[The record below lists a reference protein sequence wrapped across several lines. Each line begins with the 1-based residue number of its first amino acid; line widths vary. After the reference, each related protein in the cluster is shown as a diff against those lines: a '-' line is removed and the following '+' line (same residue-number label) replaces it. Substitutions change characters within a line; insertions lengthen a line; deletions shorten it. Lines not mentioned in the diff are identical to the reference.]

1 MQKKDK
7 KNITKRWKHKLGV
20 LVVTAAILTLAAAEQ
35 TWGLSSLWKGIWE
48 KDVIIAID
56 AGHGGA
62 DPGAISQN
70 EAVLEKDVN
79 LAIAVKLQ
87 GYLQEAGYT
96 VVMTR
101 TEDEDLAGDTDGRRK
116 TADMKER
123 IRVIEEAKSDLMIS
137 IHQNSF
143 PEEKYHGPQVFFQ
156 SHSEEAAGL
165 AMLVQGELNVFSA
178 PGNSRQA
185 KSGGD
190 YYILKN
196 APMTAIL
203 VECGFVSNP
212 EEAALLKSDSYQRK
226 IAWGI
231 YSGME
236 KYLQSAGL

>member
-1 MQKKDK
+1 MCVWF
-7 KNITKRWKHKLGV
+7 KRKRLV
-20 LVVTAAILTLAAAEQ
+20 LMVTILILSFAAAESV
-35 TWGLSSLWKGIWE
+35 WGISQIWKGIWE
-48 KDVIIAID
+48 SDSVIVID
-56 AGHGGA
+56 AGHGGT

-70 EAVLEKDVN
+70 GIVLEKEIN
-79 LAIAVKLQ
+79 LEIAKQLQ

-101 TEDEDLAGDTDGRRK
+101 TEDQDLAGDTEGRRK

-123 IRVIEEAKSDLMIS
+123 IRIMEEAKVNVLIS
-137 IHQNSF
+137 IHQNSY
-143 PEEKYHGPQVFFQ
+143 PETQYQGPQVFFQ
-156 SHSEEAAGL
+156 SHSEEAAAL
-165 AMLVQGELNVFSA
+165 ALMVQTEMNSFTA
-178 PGNSRQA
+178 PGNQREA
-185 KSGGD
+185 KAAAD

-212 EEAALLKSDSYQRK
+212 EEALLLTEQEYQKK

-231 YSGME
+231 YCGVE

>member
-1 MQKKDK
+1 MCF
-7 KNITKRWKHKLGV
+7 ILKRKLSV
-20 LVVTAAILTLAAAEQ
+20 LVITALILSLAAIETVWGISNVWRGILA
-35 TWGLSSLWKGIWE
+35 
-48 KDVIIAID
+48 KDVIIVID

-70 EAVLEKDVN
+70 GAVLEKEVN
-79 LAIAVKLQ
+79 LAIAAILK
-87 GYLQEAGYT
+87 GYFQESGYE

-101 TEDEDLAGDTDGRRK
+101 AADEDLAGNTDGRRK

-123 IRVIEEAKSDLMIS
+123 IKIMEESRGDLMIS

-156 SHSEEAAGL
+156 SHSEKSAGL
-165 AMLVQGELNVFSA
+165 ALLVQGELNTFSA
-178 PGNSRQA
+178 PGNSRKA
-185 KSGGD
+185 KSGSD

-196 APMTAIL
+196 APMTGIL
-203 VECGFVSNP
+203 VECGFVSNS
-212 EEAALLKSDSYQRK
+212 EEAARLIDEEYQKK

-231 YSGME
+231 YSGVE